1 MGYSVVPQ
9 MLRLTRGEPQGKHR
23 ANGLMILKEMLEERA
38 SLSDT
43 FDRAFS
49 YLNEYENGTL
59 GSEAWDELCEEANAY
74 KITGKTKTGKDF
86 QRSLP
91 QKSTIAIAV
100 IYKLPEEYS
109 AQLSVEENAK
119 FYRDSEEVMAEL
131 YPMLFAKKNERYS
144 AIHRDEGLVHA
155 DTKEDANEHE
165 HKIYVPK
172 DENENYC
179 GNLADSKMFASI
191 CKNYPRM
198 MRERGWD
205 FDDLDITD
213 WDRYK
218 YDSDYR
224 AERKVKAK
232 QNGLSVNKY
241 MKKKSAETA
250 KEEADDVQTIIDY
263 ATNFVHEKKEL
274 DKEKEQFKDEKEQLK
289 FETDYQMAL
298 NETHMNIIKGQ
309 FDTIRE
315 QQEAEKELL
324 KTAKKTK

>member
-1 MGYSVVPQ
+1 M
-9 MLRLTRGEPQGKHR
+9 
-23 ANGLMILKEMLEERA
+23 
-38 SLSDT
+38 
-43 FDRAFS
+43 
-49 YLNEYENGTL
+49 
-59 GSEAWDELCEEANAY
+59 
-74 KITGKTKTGKDF
+74 
-86 QRSLP
+86 
-91 QKSTIAIAV
+91 

-324 KTAKKTK
+324 KTAKENLAKGQKKLLKDKIEFSVKKKEHEKREADFQIKEDAQDAQKKALDAEAEEQKSLIADGLKYRQMRGQRPTTTAYENQQQEESKIAERRRGYTPWDE